1 MQLRN
6 FKYIVINA
14 DGKTIKGRMEALSK
28 SVCIRYLQAKNY
40 KVKSI
45 SEYKNVITYL
55 EQITFGRLIKPK
67 QLVFFLKQL
76 GSLLNSGVKLLAALE
91 LLSLQQDNKNI
102 RKLYFE
108 LYQQVYNGNL
118 LSAGMAKRPKEFPN
132 LLIQMTKVGELSGE
146 LPQTILKMAAYYE
159 SQMKLSAEIKGA
171 TRMPL
176 IYLGAAIV
184 ISIGML
190 LFVFPNITGLFA
202 SFGDAELPPI
212 TKFFIDTGD
221 FFQAYAIFI
230 FGGIA
235 LFGFGFYMLNKYN
248 EKFHYYIQLG
258 LLKLPVFG
266 SLIQMTNQILIAN
279 SLSQMLSNGIH
290 SMQALETTKDILEH
304 DVYKALISK
313 TLDYLQD
320 GKPFS
325 KSFEES
331 PYIDPIMAKMIA
343 TGEKTGDI
351 PKLMA
356 NLSEYYNGIS
366 EIRIQQLKNSLQPI
380 LLILVYAIVGV
391 MILAIML
398 PMLTLGTQI

>member
-1 MQLRN
+1 LQLRN
-6 FKYIVINA
+6 FKYIAINA
-14 DGKTIKGRMEALSK
+14 DGKTIKGKMEALSK
-28 SVCIRYLQAKNY
+28 SVCVKYLQAKNY
-40 KVKSI
+40 KVKSMT
-45 SEYKNVITYL
+45 EYKNIITYL
-55 EQITFGRLIKPK
+55 EQITIGRLIKPK

-76 GSLLNSGVKLLAALE
+76 GSLLNSGVKLLPALE
-91 LLSLQQDNKNI
+91 LLSLQQENKNI

-118 LSAGMAKRPKEFPN
+118 LSNGMARRPKEFPN
-132 LLIQMTKVGELSGE
+132 LLIQMVKVGELSGE
-146 LPQTILKMAAYYE
+146 LPETILKMSEYYE
-159 SQMKLSAEIKGA
+159 SQIKLSSEIKGA

-202 SFGDAELPPI
+202 SFEGAELPGI
-212 TKFFIDTGD
+212 TQFFLDTGD
-221 FFQAYAIFI
+221 FFQAFAIFI
-230 FGGIA
+230 FGGAALIA
-235 LFGFGFYMLNKYN
+235 AIFYFLFKYN
-248 EKFHYYIQLG
+248 KKFHYLIKLG

-290 SMQALETTKDILEH
+290 SMQALETTRDILEH
-304 DVYKALISK
+304 DVYKALITK

-351 PKLMA
+351 PKLMS

>member
-6 FKYIVINA
+6 FKYIAINN
-14 DGKTIKGRMEALSK
+14 DGKTIKGKMEALSK
-28 SVCIRYLQAKNY
+28 SVCVKYLQAKNY

-45 SEYKNVITYL
+45 TEYKNILTYL
-55 EQITFGRLIKPK
+55 EQITIGRLIKPK

-76 GSLLNSGVKLLAALE
+76 GSLLNSGVKLLPALE
-91 LLSLQQDNKNI
+91 LLSLQQENKNI

-118 LSAGMAKRPKEFPN
+118 LSNGMAKRPKEFPN

-146 LPQTILKMAAYYE
+146 LAETILKMAEYYE
-159 SQMKLSAEIKGA
+159 SQMKLSSEIKGA

-202 SFGDAELPPI
+202 AFEGAELPGI
-212 TKFFIDTGD
+212 TQFFIDTGD
-221 FFQAYAIFI
+221 FFQAYAILI

-235 LFGFGFYMLNKYN
+235 IISAAFYFLNKYN
-248 EKFHYYIQLG
+248 KKFHYVVKLG

-290 SMQALETTKDILEH
+290 SMQALETTRDILEH
-304 DVYKALISK
+304 DVYKALITK

-325 KSFEES
+325 KAFEES
-331 PYIDPIMAKMIA
+331 AYIDPIMAKMIA

-366 EIRIQQLKNSLQPI
+366 EIRIQQIKNSLQPI

-398 PMLTLGTQI
+398 PMLSLGTQI

>member
-1 MQLRN
+1 MA
-6 FKYIVINA
+6 INA
-14 DGKTIKGRMEALSK
+14 AGKTIKGKMAALSK
-28 SVCIRYLQAKNY
+28 SVCVKYLQAKNY

-45 SEYKNVITYL
+45 TEYKNIITYL
-55 EQITFGRLIKPK
+55 EQITVGRLIKPN

-76 GSLLNSGVKLLAALE
+76 GSLLNSGVKLLPALE
-91 LLSLQQDNKNI
+91 LLSLQQENKNI

-118 LSAGMAKRPKEFPN
+118 LSIGMSKRPKEFPN
-132 LLIQMTKVGELSGE
+132 LLVQMVKVGELSGE
-146 LPQTILKMAAYYE
+146 LPQTILKMSEYYE
-159 SQMKLSAEIKGA
+159 SQMKLSSEIKGA

-202 SFGDAELPPI
+202 SFEGAELPGI
-212 TKFFIDTGD
+212 TQFFLNTGD

-235 LFGFGFYMLNKYN
+235 IISGIFYFLNKYN
-248 EKFHYYIQLG
+248 KKFHYIIQLG

-290 SMQALETTKDILEH
+290 SMQALETTRDILEH
-304 DVYKALISK
+304 DVYKALITK

-325 KSFEES
+325 KAFEES

>member
-6 FKYIVINA
+6 FKYIAINA

-28 SVCIRYLQAKNY
+28 SVCVRYLQAKNY
-40 KVKSI
+40 KVKNI
-45 SEYKNVITYL
+45 VEYKNILTHL

-118 LSAGMAKRPKEFPN
+118 LSVGMSKRPKEFPN
-132 LLIQMTKVGELSGE
+132 LLIQMVKVGELSGE
-146 LPQTILKMAAYYE
+146 LPETILKMSAYFE
-159 SQMKLSAEIKGA
+159 SQMRLSAEIKGA

-202 SFGDAELPPI
+202 SFDDAKLPAV
-212 TKFFIDTGD
+212 TQFFIDTGD
-221 FFQAYAIFI
+221 FFQAYALYI
-230 FGGIA
+230 FGGA
-235 LFGFGFYMLNKYN
+235 FMFGFGFYLLFKYN
-248 EKFHYYIQLG
+248 EKFHYYIKLG

-279 SLSQMLSNGIH
+279 SLAQMLSNGIH
-290 SMQALETTKDILEH
+290 SMQALETTRDIIEH
-304 DVYKALISK
+304 DVYKALITK
-313 TLDYLQD
+313 TLNYLQD
-320 GKPFS
+320 GRPFS
-325 KSFEES
+325 KAFEES

>member
-1 MQLRN
+1 M
-6 FKYIVINA
+6 
-14 DGKTIKGRMEALSK
+14 IKGKMEAISK
-28 SVCIRYLQAKNY
+28 SVCIKYLQTKNY
-40 KVKSI
+40 KVKEI
-45 SEYKNVITYL
+45 KEYKNIITKL
-55 EQITFGRLIKPK
+55 EQITFGRLLKTK

-76 GSLLNSGVKLLAALE
+76 GSLINSGVKLLPALE

-118 LSAGMAKRPKEFPN
+118 LSKAMMKRPKEFPN
-132 LLIQMTKVGELSGE
+132 LLIQMVRVGELSGE
-146 LPQTILKMAAYYE
+146 LAQTILKMAGYYE
-159 SQMKLSAEIKGA
+159 SQMKLTSEIKSA

-176 IYLGAAIV
+176 VYLSAAII

-190 LFVFPNITGLFA
+190 LFVFPNITGLFQ
-202 SFGDAELPPI
+202 SFGDAELPGI
-212 TKFFIDTGD
+212 TQFFLDTGT
-221 FFQAYAIFI
+221 FFQNYILLILGIISVVTITFI
-230 FGGIA
+230 
-235 LFGFGFYMLNKYN
+235 LLYKKS
-248 EKFHYYIQLG
+248 EQFHFMIQLG
-258 LLKLPVFG
+258 LLKLPIFG
-266 SLIQMTNQILIAN
+266 SLIQMNNQILIAN

-290 SMQALETTKDILEH
+290 SMEALKTTKDIIEH
-304 DVYKALISK
+304 DVYKRLIAK
-313 TLDYLQD
+313 TIDYLQD
-320 GKPFS
+320 GRPFS

-351 PKLMA
+351 PRLMS

-366 EIRIQQLKNSLQPI
+366 ELRVQQIKNSIQPI
-380 LLILVYAIVGV
+380 LLIIVYAIVGV

>member
-6 FKYIVINA
+6 FKYIAINA
-14 DGKTIKGRMEALSK
+14 DGKTIKGKMEAISK
-28 SVCIRYLQAKNY
+28 SVCIKYLQTKNY
-40 KVKSI
+40 KVKNI
-45 SEYKNVITYL
+45 TEYRNIITYL
-55 EQITFGRLIKPK
+55 EQISIGRLLKTK

-76 GSLLNSGVKLLAALE
+76 GSLINSGVKLLPALE

-118 LSAGMAKRPKEFPN
+118 LSKAMSRRPKEFPN
-132 LLIQMTKVGELSGE
+132 LLIQMVKVGELSGE
-146 LPQTILKMAAYYE
+146 LPETILKMAKYFE
-159 SQMKLSAEIKGA
+159 SQMKLTSEIKGA

-202 SFGDAELPPI
+202 SFGDAKLPPI
-212 TKFFIDTGD
+212 TQFFIDTGD
-221 FFQAYAIFI
+221 FFQQYSIFI
-230 FGGIA
+230 FGFGALIA
-235 LFGFGFYMLNKYN
+235 GGFYFLYKYHV
-248 EKFHYYIQLG
+248 KFHYFVKLMI
-258 LLKLPVFG
+258 LKMPVFG
-266 SLIQMTNQILIAN
+266 GLIQMNNQILIAN

-290 SMQALETTKDILEH
+290 AMEALETTKDILEH
-304 DVYKALISK
+304 DVYKELIQK
-313 TLDYLQD
+313 TLNYLQD
-320 GKPFS
+320 GRPFS
-325 KSFEES
+325 KAFEES

-343 TGEKTGDI
+343 TGEVTGDI
-351 PKLMA
+351 PRLME

-366 EIRIQQLKNSLQPI
+366 EIRVQQLKNSLQPI